1 MSSPIAIKE
10 ELKIKLTENE
20 CPYSFKF
27 SVIENSLAVD
37 ILEDDSVPSINYNS
51 KFTLDQLIDK
61 NRYFKILN
69 SVEEFMPELKILCDE
84 NKIRLE
90 RQQQSII
97 VIISLPSKIVGEL
110 KLLIP
115 LVEMDKKKVFA
126 ELCTTI
132 NELKREIKSLK
143 AVQITDEKL
152 ENNLKSKDILLNE
165 EEKKMV
171 CDWILKVMKSKGK
184 IVNMTLLYKVTT
196 HGDSASTFHSRC
208 NNKGYTLTLV
218 RNTKGYSCGGFTT
231 ASWSSC
237 SNYKNDANALL

>member
-1 MSSPIAIKE
+1 MNAHI
-10 ELKIKLTENE
+10 L
-20 CPYSFKF
+20 KF

-69 SVEEFMPELKILCDE
+69 SVEEFMPELKILCDD

-90 RQQQSII
+90 RQKQSII

-143 AVQITDEKL
+143 AGQVTEEKL
-152 ENNLKSKDILLNE
+152 ENN
-165 EEKKMV
+165 
-171 CDWILKVMKSKGK
+171 
-184 IVNMTLLYKVTT
+184 
-196 HGDSASTFHSRC
+196 
-208 NNKGYTLTLV
+208 
-218 RNTKGYSCGGFTT
+218 
-231 ASWSSC
+231 
-237 SNYKNDANALL
+237 

>member
-1 MSSPIAIKE
+1 MNAHI
-10 ELKIKLTENE
+10 L
-20 CPYSFKF
+20 KF

-132 NELKREIKSLK
+132 NELKREIKSLI

-152 ENNLKSKDILLNE
+152 ENN
-165 EEKKMV
+165 
-171 CDWILKVMKSKGK
+171 K

-196 HGDSASTFHSRC
+196 HGDSASTFHSRF